1 MSGKR
6 LTRSKSKSRRLR
18 NNRRLRNRKEAN
30 LAAPAVPVPPP
41 VVTDPNEVVGVCPV
55 CHNAG
60 AFCAKE
66 TSDAPGLLQYCEC
79 PYGTER
85 LARTV
90 DMLLGLGVRGGER
103 IIVQRVLA

>member
-1 MSGKR
+1 MSGKQ
-6 LTRSKSKSRRLR
+6 LNKSKSKNRRLR
-18 NNRRLRNRKEAN
+18 HNRRLRNRKATN
-30 LAAPAVPVPPP
+30 LAAPPVPVPPP
-41 VVTDPNEVVGVCPV
+41 VVTDPYKVVGVCPV

-60 AFCAKE
+60 AFCTKE
-66 TSDAPGLLQYCEC
+66 TSDAPGILQYCEC

-90 DMLLGLGVRGGER
+90 DMLLGLDVRGGDR